1 MEPVR
6 KDLLCYKGQTYRQNL
21 YFKQNGEV
29 YPLTGITAKA
39 EIRPRENSE
48 VLTAEL
54 DVSVAEEE
62 GKITLFMD
70 AATTANLAPGF
81 YYYDL
86 KAVDES
92 EEVQYWIKGK
102 FIVTGRVT
110 V

>member
-6 KDLLCYKGQTYRQNL
+6 KDLTCYKGQTYRQNL

-39 EIRPRENSE
+39 EIRPRENSTN
-48 VLTAEL
+48 LIAEF
-54 DVSVAEEE
+54 SITVAEEE
-62 GKITLFMD
+62 GRITLFLD
-70 AATTANLAPGF
+70 APTTASIAPGF

-86 KAVDES
+86 KAVNES